1 MATAMRKG
9 TLLGTLALV
18 AMIAAGSFVGRWG
31 GEGGAAPTSPSGDDD
46 RTDYFSSAEL
56 VAASQAIVVGRV
68 VGERDETFNFR
79 SAATGEVAAG
89 LTEHV
94 LTVEIASVL
103 KGQVRAGDRIAV
115 LQTSQNSTV
124 SRTGGDTRNALEVLP
139 LTKEDSY
146 VFFLVPV
153 SMPPEFKGYETSTW
167 GRPGEPGFAKLN
179 NGTLEFMST
188 ERYRLR
194 AERRGLTLVDGGA
207 PFAADLKGIESL
219 AGK

>member
-1 MATAMRKG
+1 MSQTTVRRALNGPLSGQVEGPWPIPADGASLSGSPFRKAG
-9 TLLGTLALV
+9 LH
-18 AMIAAGSFVGRWG
+18 AARRHR
-31 GEGGAAPTSPSGDDD
+31 DD

-139 LTKEDSY
+139 LT
-146 VFFLVPV
+146 
-153 SMPPEFKGYETSTW
+153 
-167 GRPGEPGFAKLN
+167 
-179 NGTLEFMST
+179 
-188 ERYRLR
+188 
-194 AERRGLTLVDGGA
+194 
-207 PFAADLKGIESL
+207 
-219 AGK
+219 